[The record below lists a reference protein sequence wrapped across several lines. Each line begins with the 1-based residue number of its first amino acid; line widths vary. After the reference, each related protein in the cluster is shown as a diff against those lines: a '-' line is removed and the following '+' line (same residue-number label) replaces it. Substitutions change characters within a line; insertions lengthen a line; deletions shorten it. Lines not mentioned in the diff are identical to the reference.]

1 MKFWISRNRESF
13 QVLKSEFAIPDDT
26 WNLDP
31 QSKRAVTICNLFV
44 NHQYS
49 IPRVIRLLDEDLRNV
64 VSALLKYGIIRDR
77 RVRQMRQPQRIER
90 RKTVFSPN

>member
-1 MKFWISRNRESF
+1 MP
-13 QVLKSEFAIPDDT
+13 ADT

-49 IPRVIRLLDEDLRNV
+49 ISDIVCVLDEYRRNV
-64 VSALLKYGIIRDR
+64 VLVLLNKGIIRDR
-77 RVRQMRQPQRIER
+77 RVRQTIPPEEIER
-90 RKTVFSPN
+90 RTTVVSPNVQLITN